1 VRTTELTAITLAR
14 KLTCEHQ
21 SLIMGKLVR
30 YPTDEPELV
39 TQQYESFHVGTP
51 VNDLDRAAL

>member
-1 VRTTELTAITLAR
+1 
-14 KLTCEHQ
+14 
-21 SLIMGKLVR
+21 MGKLVR